1 MSNYIS
7 KKINSLF
14 SDEFLQRDIILVSP
28 KKSPKLKKKKKND
41 SNNILYNIEDLIL
54 YNKGQNHSIT
64 KSKKKKI
71 IQKKILILTIIQ
83 KKNQMILKIKTHQ

>member
-14 SDEFLQRDIILVSP
+14 SDEFLQRDIILFSP

-64 KSKKKKI
+64 KSKKKKNNT
-71 IQKKILILTIIQ
+71 KKDFNI
-83 KKNQMILKIKTHQ
+83 NDY